1 MHAGAVFGCAGAND
15 DKSDGGPEDDWAPLT
30 EAQIEEFK
38 ELFASE
44 TDVMDETTG
53 EYRYTTSTPVSC
65 FFTSHYDDPRDID
78 LADFLRYCPLST
90 TLGDADVEEFH
101 AVLDTLG
108 IEDAERFKVPD
119 DWAVP
124 VRRIPKS
131 DVSALLTQWADITV
145 DDLCNQD
152 GVTYLAQYDA
162 FYEFASDF
170 GPGSFIPMGGEQYG
184 DSIRLW
190 SAPRGEDG
198 EGTHDELTLEV
209 RPDGSYEVVTAGG
222 GGHGEGGYSLSR
234 KRVSP
239 FYALPH
245 GEEIS
250 RACAEQFANGFV
262 KPFPE
267 SLWQHKHRSPMR
279 ATANA

>member
-1 MHAGAVFGCAGAND
+1 MKKLFAFLLACVCALALFGCAGSND
-15 DKSDGGPEDDWAPLT
+15 NKSDGGPEDDVTLLT
-30 EAQIEEFK
+30 GAQIEEFK
-38 ELFASE
+38 ELLASE
-44 TDVMDETTG
+44 VNVMDETTG

-78 LADFLRYCPLST
+78 LAEFLRYCPLST

-108 IEDAERFKVPD
+108 IEDAERFKAPD

-145 DDLCNQD
+145 DDLRNQD

-162 FYEFASDF
+162 FYEFTSDF

-184 DSIRLW
+184 DNIRLW
-190 SAPRGEDG
+190 NGDG

-209 RPDGSYEVVTAGG
+209 RPDGSYRIEAFHEV
-222 GGHGEGGYSLSR
+222 
-234 KRVSP
+234 
-239 FYALPH
+239 
-245 GEEIS
+245 
-250 RACAEQFANGFV
+250 
-262 KPFPE
+262 
-267 SLWQHKHRSPMR
+267 
-279 ATANA
+279 

>member
-1 MHAGAVFGCAGAND
+1 MRN
-15 DKSDGGPEDDWAPLT
+15 
-30 EAQIEEFK
+30 
-38 ELFASE
+38 
-44 TDVMDETTG
+44 
-53 EYRYTTSTPVSC
+53 
-65 FFTSHYDDPRDID
+65 
-78 LADFLRYCPLST
+78 FLRYCPLST

-162 FYEFASDF
+162 FYEFTSDF

-184 DSIRLW
+184 DNIRLW
-190 SAPRGEDG
+190 NGDG

-209 RPDGSYEVVTAGG
+209 RPDGAIALKRSMKSEAKGG
-222 GGHGEGGYSLSR
+222 LLSR
-234 KRVSP
+234 ERRPPFESPRERQGGVSISPLHPLTTKREGPCPSFFGLSTP
-239 FYALPH
+239 WHF
-245 GEEIS
+245 
-250 RACAEQFANGFV
+250 R
-262 KPFPE
+262 
-267 SLWQHKHRSPMR
+267 
-279 ATANA
+279 